1 MKQSEILK
9 ITITVIC
16 SLLKVQEKSPA
27 QLQGVPLVFGFATH
41 WLKNWGKNFAQQE
54 QIAKWTN
61 QVITLTHPKHS

>member
-9 ITITVIC
+9 ITIIVIC

-41 WLKNWGKNFAQQE
+41 
-54 QIAKWTN
+54 
-61 QVITLTHPKHS
+61 